1 MKRIQI
7 VMVLGAVVGLI
18 GSAAALDLGGA
29 LQNAAKGAAKKGSQ
43 AVVEA
48 QINKDLEGT
57 TCSCVKGKVD
67 KKCLAKVAT
76 KLKTEH
82 QIAEKSGFSDFNIYI
97 DADKSCSTS
106 IELEMTALVGWAD
119 TYVNTKKNS
128 KELTFSVKLN

>member
-1 MKRIQI
+1 MKQLQL
-7 VMVLGAVVGLI
+7 VLVLGVVMGLA

-29 LQNAAKGAAKKGSQ
+29 LQNAASKTAKKGSQ

-48 QINKDLEGT
+48 QINKDLAGT
-57 TCSCVKGKVD
+57 TCSCTKGKVD
-67 KKCLAKVAT
+67 KKCLTKVAA

-82 QIAEKSGFSDFNIYI
+82 DIAETSGFSDFNIYI
-97 DADKSCSTS
+97 EADKTCSTS
-106 IELEMTALVGWAD
+106 IETEMTVLVGWAD